1 MKFFS
6 FASGVDLFGLG
17 MKQAGHDQVGHAE
30 VDKWSNWLAE
40 EFALIDNYNKKRS
53 YENKNYGDI
62 RKIAENPSILPDF
75 DIACAGLPCPAFSIA
90 GKRTE
95 NPFDQKECGGD
106 LFVHFCKIIQFKK
119 PRILFLEQVKGV
131 LSSGKWKGEIFSTML
146 HRLSELGYDAEWQT
160 CNSKNFGV
168 PQNRE
173 RVFIIGYL
181 RGKPRP
187 KVFPLVGE
195 ANENT
200 CKSESAKT
208 AVARTISGGAHTG
221 GNHSGMTILQL
232 NKPKH
237 SNDRVYSDKGI
248 SPTINSCSGGN
259 RQPFVLTEV
268 RSEEAKKIRREHR
281 EKTGEDF
288 SPRRAKEIVPKKE
301 AIVGTLTTR
310 KNIEQSIFDGK
321 VLRRLTPLEFF
332 RLQGAPDSLYHKG
345 RELGISDSQLFKMAG
360 NSVTVPLIKAIGE
373 RLHVENYQ
381 P

>member
-17 MKQAGHDQVGHAE
+17 MRQAGHEQVGHAE

-40 EFALIDNYNKKRS
+40 EFALIDNYSKKLRS
-53 YENKNYGDI
+53 KNHGDI

-90 GKRTE
+90 GKRKDD
-95 NPFDQKECGGD
+95 PFNQTKCGGD
-106 LFVHFCKIIQFKK
+106 LFIHFCKIIQVKK

-131 LSSGKWKGEIFSTML
+131 LSSGKWKGEIFSSML
-146 HRLSELGYDAEWQT
+146 NRLSELGYDAEWQT
-160 CNSKNFGV
+160 LNSKNFGV

-173 RVFIIGYL
+173 RVFVIGYL
-181 RGKPRP
+181 RNKSRP
-187 KVFPLVGE
+187 KVFPLMGE
-195 ANENT
+195 TNENS

-208 AVARTISGGAHTG
+208 AVARTISGGGHTG

-259 RQPFVLTEV
+259 RQPFVLTEI
-268 RSEEAKKIRREHR
+268 RSDEAKKIRREHK
-281 EKTGEDF
+281 EKTGKDF
-288 SPRRAKEIVPKKE
+288 SPRRGKVIVPKKE

-310 KNIEQSIFDGK
+310 KSIEQSIFDGK

-332 RLQGAPDSLYHKG
+332 RLQGAPDALYEKG

-360 NSVTVPLIKAIGE
+360 NSVTLPVIKAIGE
-373 RLHVENYQ
+373 RLWIDGS
-381 P
+381 

>member
-17 MKQAGHDQVGHAE
+17 MRQAGHEQVGHAE

-40 EFALIDNYNKKRS
+40 EFALIDKYSKKLRS
-53 YENKNYGDI
+53 KNYGDI

-95 NPFDQKECGGD
+95 NPFDQAECGGD
-106 LFVHFCKIIQFKK
+106 LFIHFLKIIQFKK

-160 CNSKNFGV
+160 LNSKNFGV

-173 RVFIIGYL
+173 RVFVIGYL
-181 RGKPRP
+181 RGKSRP

-221 GNHSGMTILQL
+221 GNHSGMTILQ
-232 NKPKH
+232 
-237 SNDRVYSDKGI
+237 
-248 SPTINSCSGGN
+248 
-259 RQPFVLTEV
+259 
-268 RSEEAKKIRREHR
+268 
-281 EKTGEDF
+281 
-288 SPRRAKEIVPKKE
+288 
-301 AIVGTLTTR
+301 
-310 KNIEQSIFDGK
+310 
-321 VLRRLTPLEFF
+321 
-332 RLQGAPDSLYHKG
+332 
-345 RELGISDSQLFKMAG
+345 
-360 NSVTVPLIKAIGE
+360 
-373 RLHVENYQ
+373 
-381 P
+381 

>member
-17 MKQAGHDQVGHAE
+17 MRQAGHEQVGHAE

-40 EFALIDNYNKKRS
+40 EFALIDKYSKKLRS
-53 YENKNYGDI
+53 KNYGDI
-62 RKIAENPSILPDF
+62 RKIAEDPSILPNF

-90 GKRTE
+90 GKRTKD
-95 NPFDQKECGGD
+95 PFNQKECGGD
-106 LFVHFCKIIQFKK
+106 LFIHFCKIVEIKK

-146 HRLSELGYDAEWQT
+146 HRLSELWYDAEWQT
-160 CNSKNFGV
+160 LNSKNFGV

-181 RGKPRP
+181 RGKSRP

-248 SPTINSCSGGN
+248 SPTINSCSGGL

-268 RSEEAKKIRREHR
+268 RSEEAKKIRREVR
-281 EKTGEDF
+281 SKTGKDF
-288 SPRRAKEIVPKKE
+288 SPRR
-301 AIVGTLTTR
+301 
-310 KNIEQSIFDGK
+310 GK
-321 VLRRLTPLEFF
+321 
-332 RLQGAPDSLYHKG
+332 
-345 RELGISDSQLFKMAG
+345 
-360 NSVTVPLIKAIGE
+360 
-373 RLHVENYQ
+373 
-381 P
+381 

>member
-1 MKFFS
+1 MESTFFS

-17 MKQAGHDQVGHAE
+17 MRQAGHEQVGHAE
-30 VDKWSNWLAE
+30 VDKWSNLLNE
-40 EFALIDNYNKKRS
+40 EFNNSKGG
-53 YENKNYGDI
+53 NYGDI
-62 RKIAENPSILPDF
+62 RKIAEDPSILPDF

-95 NPFDQKECGGD
+95 NPFDQTECGGD

-173 RVFIIGYL
+173 RVFVIGYL

-195 ANENT
+195 ANSHT

-237 SNDRVYSDKGI
+237 SNDRIYSDKGI
-248 SPTINSCSGGN
+248 SPTINSCSGGS
-259 RQPFVLTEV
+259 RQPF
-268 RSEEAKKIRREHR
+268 I
-281 EKTGEDF
+281 
-288 SPRRAKEIVPKKE
+288 
-301 AIVGTLTTR
+301 
-310 KNIEQSIFDGK
+310 KNGK

-345 RELGISDSQLFKMAG
+345 RELGISDTQLFKMAG
-360 NSVTVPLIKAIGE
+360 NSVTVPVIKAIGE
-373 RLHVENYQ
+373 RLWVDGF
-381 P
+381 

>member
-17 MKQAGHDQVGHAE
+17 MRQAGHEQVGHAE
-30 VDKWSNWLAE
+30 VDKWSNLLNE
-40 EFALIDNYNKKRS
+40 EYNNSKGG
-53 YENKNYGDI
+53 NYGDI
-62 RKIAENPSILPDF
+62 RKIAEDPSILPEF

-95 NPFDQKECGGD
+95 NPFDQEKCGGD
-106 LFVHFCKIIQFKK
+106 LFIHFCKIIQFKK

-131 LSSGKWKGEIFSTML
+131 LSSGKWKGEIFSTMH

-173 RVFIIGYL
+173 RVFLIGYL
-181 RGKPRP
+181 RNHPRP

-195 ANENT
+195 ANSHT

-281 EKTGEDF
+281 AKTGEDF
-288 SPRRAKEIVPKKE
+288 SPRRAKEIVPKKDP
-301 AIVGTLTTR
+301 IVGTLTTR

>member
-17 MKQAGHDQVGHAE
+17 MRQAGHEQVGHAE
-30 VDKWSNWLAE
+30 VDKWSNLLNE
-40 EFALIDNYNKKRS
+40 EYNNSKGG
-53 YENKNYGDI
+53 NYGDI
-62 RKIAENPSILPDF
+62 RKIAEDPSILPEF

-95 NPFDQKECGGD
+95 DPFNQKECGGD
-106 LFVHFCKIIQFKK
+106 LFIHFCKIIQFKK

-181 RGKPRP
+181 RNKPRP
-187 KVFPLVGE
+187 KVFPLSCGNKEDTRRTGE
-195 ANENT
+195 DLSYCLDRNYWKGTNT
-200 CKSESAKT
+200 LLKN
-208 AVARTISGGAHTG
+208 RR
-221 GNHSGMTILQL
+221 QL
-232 NKPKH
+232 IQVNNPTH
-237 SNDRVYSDKGI
+237 SNDRIYHEDGL
-248 SPTINSCSGGN
+248 SPTLNSMQGGR

-268 RSEEAKKIRREHR
+268 RSEESKKIRREHKA
-281 EKTGEDF
+281 KTGKDF
-288 SPRRAKEIVPKKE
+288 SPRRGKEIVQKKDGL
-301 AIVGTLTTR
+301 VGTLTTSPT
-310 KNIEQSIFDGK
+310 IEQTIVDGAK
-321 VLRRLTPLEFF
+321 VRRLTPLECF
-332 RLQGAPDSLYHKG
+332 RLQGAPDSLYEKG
-345 RELGISDSQLFKMAG
+345 KELGIADTNLYKMIG
-360 NSVTVPLIKAIGE
+360 NSVTVPLIKAIAE